1 MSKNQTTKKDVNKSK
16 TVDAGIV
23 LKRTAQ
29 LVLCLFL
36 ISKLILIGYQIFAH
50 NSLGIVN
57 ISVKVVHDLANGNN
71 PYGTSW
77 LYDETALPAPYYE
90 SGFFHVLPA
99 VLLVKVFGISATLAC
114 GITQLL
120 YVVLALIVMYL
131 CVKRFTGNTTLALFA
146 AAVFHSCIRA
156 HLVDCFRPDTLCA
169 LMIVTIFLLIIL
181 DEKRLK
187 GEISKEAGAKETE
200 NKACEIRETIR
211 TKMKQTESKT
221 QKTKTEH
228 KQRVLKSKPEVC
240 NQNSGKKITLY
251 NRADKKTNL
260 IEWITA
266 LLGVLLIFLK
276 IHYAS
281 ILAALFVY
289 QCKKKRWLPWGL
301 KFCVCGIII
310 TGATQLCFPTF
321 FSTFGIRVI
330 EMMRD
335 NTADSDLMYMFQQWG
350 TLIQQ
355 FWLFFGILL
364 AGCFLLL
371 KQKKFRVLFSNPVYF
386 LLFINI
392 LVNIAALC
400 YMGKWNGNYI
410 NYHYIMIM
418 SSVILAAVFYLHG
431 FMAGENKKQL
441 VTYGVVLGYG
451 LSIAII
457 SISSLTGSLSGYQES
472 KKAREQEYAFL
483 DSYRSE
489 DMLLDPSL
497 AYYTYAND
505 IYQWDY
511 MDQIY
516 IPYDIGSSPRWNFLF
531 PYTNLY
537 RQRCVSYGE
546 EMVQKIRDKKYS
558 IITQSDIH
566 ILGLKIGLEN
576 EFQDAIEENYV
587 KQEWNGKAYWIPR
600 QAIGM

>member
-1 MSKNQTTKKDVNKSK
+1 MSEKQKMKKEVNKSNAP
-16 TVDAGIV
+16 DAGKV
-23 LKRTAQ
+23 LIRAAR

-36 ISKLILIGYQIFAH
+36 ISKLILIGYQIFF
-50 NSLGIVN
+50 NCSMGSVN

-71 PYGTSW
+71 PYGTVW
-77 LYDETALPAPYYE
+77 LYDENARPAPYYE

-99 VLLVKVFGISATLAC
+99 VLFVKLFGISASLAC
-114 GITQLL
+114 GITQLI
-120 YVVLALIVMYL
+120 YVVLALFVMYL
-131 CVKRFTGNTTLALFA
+131 CVKFFTGDTTLALFA
-146 AAVFHSCIRA
+146 TAIFHSCVRA

-169 LMIVTIFLLIIL
+169 LLIVTIFLLIIL
-181 DEKRLK
+181 EEKRAIQPQAGTK
-187 GEISKEAGAKETE
+187 DTEAEACKTHQTVKTKFQQTEPKTKETE
-200 NKACEIRETIR
+200 
-211 TKMKQTESKT
+211 TKI
-221 QKTKTEH
+221 
-228 KQRVLKSKPEVC
+228 KQRVCEQKS
-240 NQNSGKKITLY
+240 GRKITLFC
-251 NRADKKTNL
+251 RADKKTNL
-260 IEWITA
+260 TEWLTA

-281 ILAALFVY
+281 ILVALFAY

-301 KFCVCGIII
+301 KFCACGVVI

-335 NTADSDLMYMFQQWG
+335 NTADSDLLYMFQQWG
-350 TLIQQ
+350 TLIRQ
-355 FWLFFGILL
+355 FWPFFGILL
-364 AGCFLLL
+364 AGCFLLF
-371 KQKKFRVLFSNPVYF
+371 KQKKFRIIISNPVYF
-386 LLFINI
+386 MLFINI

-418 SSVILAAVFYLHG
+418 SSVILAAVFFLHG
-431 FMAGENKKQL
+431 FMVGEQKKQL
-441 VTYGVVLGYG
+441 ALYGIILGYG
-451 LSIAII
+451 LAITI
-457 SISSLTGSLSGYQES
+457 TGIWSLADSISGFPER
-472 KKAREQEYAFL
+472 KEAREREYAFL
-483 DSYRSE
+483 DAYRSE

-516 IPYDIGSSPRWNFLF
+516 IPYDIGTSPRWNFLF

-576 EFQDAIEENYV
+576 EFQDAIRENYE
-587 KQEWNGKAYWIPR
+587 KQEWNGKAYWIP
-600 QAIGM
+600 AEPLES

>member
-1 MSKNQTTKKDVNKSK
+1 MSERQNMKKEVNKSNAPDAE
-16 TVDAGIV
+16 TVLNRAV
-23 LKRTAQ
+23 R

-36 ISKLILIGYQIFAH
+36 ISKCILIGYQIFSYC
-50 NSLGIVN
+50 SLGGVN

-71 PYGTSW
+71 PYGTAW
-77 LYDETALPAPYYE
+77 LYDENALPAPYYE

-99 VLLVKVFGISATLAC
+99 VLLVKLFGITASLAC
-114 GITQLL
+114 GITQLI
-120 YVVLALIVMYL
+120 YVVLALFVMYL
-131 CVKRFTGNTTLALFA
+131 CVKFFTGDTTLALFA
-146 AAVFHSCIRA
+146 AAVFHSCVRA

-169 LMIVTIFLLIIL
+169 LLIVTIFLLIIL
-181 DEKRLK
+181 EEKRAIQPQTGTK
-187 GEISKEAGAKETE
+187 DTEA
-200 NKACEIRETIR
+200 KAW
-211 TKMKQTESKT
+211 
-221 QKTKTEH
+221 
-228 KQRVLKSKPEVC
+228 
-240 NQNSGKKITLY
+240 
-251 NRADKKTNL
+251 KTNL
-260 IEWITA
+260 TEWITA
-266 LLGVLLIFLK
+266 FIGVLLIFLK

-281 ILAALFVY
+281 ILVALFAY
-289 QCKKKRWLPWGL
+289 QCKKKRWFIWGL
-301 KFCVCGIII
+301 KFCACGVVV
-310 TGATQLCFPTF
+310 TGATQLFFPTF

-335 NTADSDLMYMFQQWG
+335 NTADSDLIYMFQQWG
-350 TLIQQ
+350 TLIRQ

-364 AGCFLLL
+364 AGCFLLI
-371 KQKKFRVLFSNPVYF
+371 KQKKFRTILSNSVYF
-386 LLFINI
+386 MLFLNI

-418 SSVILAAVFYLHG
+418 SSVLLAAVFFLHG
-431 FMAGENKKQL
+431 LLAGEQKKRFA
-441 VTYGVVLGYG
+441 VYGILLGYG
-451 LSIAII
+451 LAITITSIWSLAD
-457 SISSLTGSLSGYQES
+457 SISGFPTRKE
-472 KKAREQEYAFL
+472 AREREYAFL

-516 IPYDIGSSPRWNFLF
+516 IPYDIGTSPRWNFLF

-546 EMVQKIRDKKYS
+546 EMLQKIRDKKYS

-566 ILGLKIGLEN
+566 ILGLKLGLEN
-576 EFQDAIEENYV
+576 EFQDAIRENYE
-587 KQEWNGKAYWIPR
+587 KQEWNGKAYWIPTEPLES
-600 QAIGM
+600 